1 MKKRIL
7 TSLIV
12 VAALACGSWLLHR
25 QPGRRAPVAPGAA
38 AVERTS
44 QPPGGHA
51 AALTVPASGSAKA
64 ADSTASGPVP
74 ARQVKVGTAR
84 LGAGLVPACLTRY
97 ATQYEGGGLLT
108 ADEAKALIARR
119 EQAAKELVAELAA
132 FGPGGARAVAE
143 AYDAAGELRVKLLL
157 VAALGRIND
166 SEAGGI
172 LAELLA
178 HEVSPDLQKA
188 MVHALR
194 QRGEPSA
201 VGSLAG
207 LLAGGSSDALQFE
220 AVQALAG
227 RPDALPALTASIE
240 GAGGQAVRLEAIHSV
255 GLMNNE
261 AAKAALVTI
270 AQNTAMTPAVREM
283 ATQELGR
290 SFGAGAMSSS
300 SSQ

>member
-1 MKKRIL
+1 
-7 TSLIV
+7 
-12 VAALACGSWLLHR
+12 
-25 QPGRRAPVAPGAA
+25 
-38 AVERTS
+38 
-44 QPPGGHA
+44 
-51 AALTVPASGSAKA
+51 
-64 ADSTASGPVP
+64 
-74 ARQVKVGTAR
+74 
-84 LGAGLVPACLTRY
+84 
-97 ATQYEGGGLLT
+97 
-108 ADEAKALIARR
+108 
-119 EQAAKELVAELAA
+119 
-132 FGPGGARAVAE
+132 
-143 AYDAAGELRVKLLL
+143 
-157 VAALGRIND
+157 
-166 SEAGGI
+166 
-172 LAELLA
+172 
-178 HEVSPDLQKA
+178 

-240 GAGGQAVRLEAIHSV
+240 GAGDQAVRLEAIHSV